1 MSRGTNLRT
10 VNDLGFAVIKTKNL
24 AKRYGDMWA
33 VADLSLEIQRGE
45 TLGLLGPNGA
55 GKSTTIS
62 MIVGLLSPDK
72 GDVWIG
78 SDGISSAGPP
88 TDPFVRS
95 RIGISPQSLSLY
107 EELTAKEN
115 LNFFGSLYDLSG
127 SKLKER
133 TNWSL
138 HFAGLDDR
146 KNDRVKSFS
155 GGMKRRLNIAAALM
169 HQPEILLLDEPTVGV
184 DPQSR
189 NHIFESIESLKETG
203 LTVIYTTHYMEEAQR
218 LCDRVAIID
227 HGKLLA
233 IDTVDRLIEQ
243 HGGQSS
249 ITAEVKNAERLNGIS
264 SESIQHLS
272 IDNHQIKFSSDR
284 PFEAIAEL
292 TSNHGVQIET
302 LQLNRAD
309 LESVFLN
316 LTGRSLRD

>member
-1 MSRGTNLRT
+1 M
-10 VNDLGFAVIKTKNL
+10 IKIQNL
-24 AKRYGDMWA
+24 AKRYGDIWA
-33 VADLSLEIQRGE
+33 VTDLNFEIARGE

-62 MIVGLLSPDK
+62 MIVGLLAPDK
-72 GDVWIG
+72 GSVSIG
-78 SDGISSAGPP
+78 SDEASDTGTPM
-88 TDPFVRS
+88 DPEVRR

-107 EELTAKEN
+107 EELTATEN
-115 LNFFGSLYDLSG
+115 LNFFGSLYSLSG
-127 SKLKER
+127 RQLKKR

-138 HFAGLDDR
+138 EFAGLEDR

-155 GGMKRRLNIAAALM
+155 GGMKRRLNIAAALI
-169 HQPEILLLDEPTVGV
+169 HEPEFLLLDEPTVGV

-189 NHIFESIESLKETG
+189 NHIFESIESLKDNG

-218 LCDRVAIID
+218 LCDRVAIVD

-233 IDTVDRLIEQ
+233 IDTVDRLIDQ
-243 HGGQSS
+243 HGGQSTVS
-249 ITAEVKNAERLNGIS
+249 AEVNNADALNGIN
-264 SESIQHLS
+264 SETIQHLS
-272 IDNHQIKFSSDR
+272 IDSNLIKFVSDR

-292 TSNHGVQIET
+292 ASKYGTEIET